1 MDGLAARLAA
11 RSSLRTLRSAVTARV
26 NRASAFFSARLS
38 LIFVSRSEK
47 GLGMTDKGRLRAV
60 LIMLL
65 FVACLGLA
73 VAYLILHGTLP

>member
-1 MDGLAARLAA
+1 
-11 RSSLRTLRSAVTARV
+11 
-26 NRASAFFSARLS
+26 
-38 LIFVSRSEK
+38 
-47 GLGMTDKGRLRAV
+47 MTDKGRLRAV